1 MPVCVYDCVQ
11 CLANTE
17 PLAQYLVTNRYQAD
31 VRRSA
36 GRGTAV
42 RPGAR
47 GELTECFATVVKA
60 LWTQH
65 MSAEISSE
73 FRSVLSLQCFDAV
86 GWVARRASGL

>member
-1 MPVCVYDCVQ
+1 MYDCVQ

-73 FRSVLSLQCFDAV
+73 FRSVLCLQCFDAV
-86 GWVARRASGL
+86 GWAAGRASDL